1 MPFGHL
7 SPLMSFKEDP
17 PDNRILECAVSAG
30 SDFIVTGDKDVLRLG
45 SYDSIRIIT
54 VSDFLGLGPG
64 RILAD
69 LGARACGDL
78 DQPDTGVELVV

>member
-1 MPFGHL
+1 
-7 SPLMSFKEDP
+7 
-17 PDNRILECAVSAG
+17 
-30 SDFIVTGDKDVLRLG
+30 VTGDKDVLRLG